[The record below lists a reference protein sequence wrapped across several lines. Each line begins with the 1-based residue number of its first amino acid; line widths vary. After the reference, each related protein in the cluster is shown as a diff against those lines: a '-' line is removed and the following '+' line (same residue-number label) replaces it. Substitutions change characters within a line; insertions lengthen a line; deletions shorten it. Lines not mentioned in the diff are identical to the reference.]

1 MEGEGRREGGRGGT
15 EKEREQM
22 RENSCWI
29 MHSPFPFTLKHFNSY
44 SKNGTPLF
52 GLQLDST
59 LHDLSL
65 RRRREITAELPY
77 SNCLSCSHTQIQMR
91 CLSPMLITTGKIWKK
106 DVCLVDKLSVW
117 DTSHSDIQGKNHLQS
132 KWMEKTHS
140 FRQTSFTHSFIHSF
154 HRCSLSTHS
163 KPGMCWVPAIKYW
176 IQKRQPLS
184 TFLISKS
191 RWDYR
196 TDINVWHDFTEIKLV
211 TGSSSTAFY
220 KKEDI

>member
-29 MHSPFPFTLKHFNSY
+29 IHSPFPFTLKHFNSY

-77 SNCLSCSHTQIQMR
+77 SNCLSFSHTQIQMR

-106 DVCLVDKLSVW
+106 DVWLISCQSGIPVTLIFKGRTICKVNEWRKLIALDKP
-117 DTSHSDIQGKNHLQS
+117 
-132 KWMEKTHS
+132 
-140 FRQTSFTHSFIHSF
+140 FTHSFIQN
-154 HRCSLSTHS
+154 
-163 KPGMCWVPAIKYW
+163 PGETIG
-176 IQKRQPLS
+176 Q
-184 TFLISKS
+184 ISMFDMIS
-191 RWDYR
+191 QRS
-196 TDINVWHDFTEIKLV
+196 N
-211 TGSSSTAFY
+211 
-220 KKEDI
+220 